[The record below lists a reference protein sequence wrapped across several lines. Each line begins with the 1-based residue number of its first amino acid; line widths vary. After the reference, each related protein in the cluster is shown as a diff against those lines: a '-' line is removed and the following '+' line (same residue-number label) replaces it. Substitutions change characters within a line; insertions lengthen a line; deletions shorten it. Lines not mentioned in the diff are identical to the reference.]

1 MMNVV
6 LQDCMVFFAYA
17 VMAIFAQ
24 NAVFARGLGVSR
36 LVHLVED
43 ESTSS
48 NIFGAELFLVQLLS
62 APLAFYANRLLV
74 PFAHRSLVRPFVYLL
89 GVSLVIGLLYLVF
102 SRFGKS
108 NDNLWVQI
116 LPIAAFNAGV
126 LGTLLIATK
135 QEYTLVQSIAFGAGS
150 GIGYIMA
157 VGIVTEAQ
165 RKLRSRSVPDTFKGL
180 PITLIYIGILSL
192 AIYAFTGH
200 TVTI

>member
-6 LQDCMVFFAYA
+6 LEDCMVFFAYA
-17 VMAIFAQ
+17 VIAIFAQ

-36 LVHLVED
+36 LVNLVGD

-48 NIFGAELFLVQLLS
+48 NIFGAELFLVQLLC
-62 APLAFYANRLLV
+62 APLAFYTNRLLV
-74 PFAHRSLVRPFVYLL
+74 PFAHRSLVRPLAYLVC
-89 GVSLVIGLLYLVF
+89 VSLVVGLLYLIF
-102 SRFGKS
+102 SRVGKS
-108 NDNLWVQI
+108 NDNLWVEI
-116 LPIAAFNAGV
+116 LPIAAFNTGV